1 MENALKIYPPYQ
13 VFYMESLLSIT
24 SSAITSIDIFI
35 ENLDEVDAYKNDL
48 HLLDLLQNI
57 INQTAMLSKYFF
69 VHESK
74 RDIHRNRAEH
84 LRELFQIADDSI
96 LRDKTVRN
104 FIEHFDE
111 KLDELF
117 SKPIA
122 GTFYP
127 NFIGFKE
134 QLREP
139 LFVFRAYYLDEQYF
153 EILDK
158 KFHIKPIFDEII
170 RIHNCA
176 IEYIGK

>member
-1 MENALKIYPPYQ
+1 MDNTLKTHPPYQ

-24 SSAITSIDIFI
+24 SSAVTSIDIFI

-48 HLLDLLQNI
+48 YLLDLLQNI

-74 RDIHRNRAEH
+74 HDIHRNRAEH
-84 LRELFQIADDSI
+84 LRQLFAIADDSI
-96 LRDKTVRN
+96 LKDKTVRN

-117 SKPIA
+117 TKPIA
-122 GTFYP
+122 GTLFP

-134 QLREP
+134 QLHEP

-158 KFHIKPIFDEII
+158 KFYIKPIFDEII
-170 RIHNCA
+170 RIHNLA
-176 IEYIGK
+176 VEYIGR